1 VRSNKRL
8 ESRAGWIIFGTV
20 TPNTIASSHR
30 RHWWRIAGFAMLLAL
45 TLAVLFA
52 WWHHRQMP
60 TYQGKTIAEWFREY
74 RTARTNII
82 FPAGAVPFVN
92 VAGVST
98 VGGRVQII
106 YSTPPGAMPRGLFF
120 RSTSSLPDERTLQP
134 FRAMGTNAALWLAR
148 EVRRDDSA
156 ATKLYLKILG
166 KSPPSI
172 QKYAPKVEPRAQI
185 RCDAAEALAAIA
197 TNAAPAVPLLLET
210 LADGTNSRMVRPFVA
225 RVLRSASFE
234 QDVLDPTLRELQRKD
249 LYGAVELISELSL
262 RTKQAACV
270 LTNAMV
276 ATNFTGRP
284 LAISAFYNFQEQSE
298 IVIPVLTPLLI
309 SGDRALVES
318 VGAVLQRFGE
328 KAALALPA
336 VLETL
341 KSTDPGIRYEAVR
354 VLEAMG
360 TNALPARSMLQQ
372 ATNDESIMVQRAS
385 ARTLAQLTEDGLN
398 SE

>member
-1 VRSNKRL
+1 
-8 ESRAGWIIFGTV
+8 
-20 TPNTIASSHR
+20 
-30 RHWWRIAGFAMLLAL
+30 
-45 TLAVLFA
+45 
-52 WWHHRQMP
+52 
-60 TYQGKTIAEWFREY
+60 
-74 RTARTNII
+74 
-82 FPAGAVPFVN
+82 
-92 VAGVST
+92 
-98 VGGRVQII
+98 
-106 YSTPPGAMPRGLFF
+106 
-120 RSTSSLPDERTLQP
+120 
-134 FRAMGTNAALWLAR
+134 
-148 EVRRDDSA
+148 
-156 ATKLYLKILG
+156 
-166 KSPPSI
+166 
-172 QKYAPKVEPRAQI
+172 
-185 RCDAAEALAAIA
+185 
-197 TNAAPAVPLLLET
+197 VPLLLET

-328 KAALALPA
+328 KAAPALPA

-372 ATNDESIMVQRAS
+372 ATHDESIMVQRAS